1 MISIFYAE
9 QEKERIE
16 KEKRLKA
23 RKKANEEE
31 LMRLGITEE
40 EFQEQERKNKIQ
52 KEKKRKKDRK
62 KEGFIIA
69 LGLAVFIIISLVCC
83 VIMDIMETFCVPFHS
98 RLNSYGGTS
107 LSRYQMSVW
116 IPEDCLSWTG

>member
-23 RKKANEEE
+23 RKKAHEEE

-52 KEKKRKKDRK
+52 KEKNRKKDRK
-62 KEGFIIA
+62 
-69 LGLAVFIIISLVCC
+69 
-83 VIMDIMETFCVPFHS
+83 
-98 RLNSYGGTS
+98 
-107 LSRYQMSVW
+107 
-116 IPEDCLSWTG
+116 